1 MMNKIS
7 SYIFIQILKGCSL
20 IFFIFVSIAWLLQL
34 TRLISLTNLIQVDI
48 ITIIILSFY
57 LLPNLISIIMP
68 FVLIFG
74 ILLCFI
80 KLHRDRELI
89 AIYTLGLNENTLRK
103 PIIIFTIIMTFIF
116 ILLSFYFSPNVYK
129 KYKINEFEIRNKI
142 NFERILISNFL
153 KIGDE
158 TVLDFKKNNNNFE
171 NIFINFFD
179 DKDHLIFSKN
189 GQIINDKNN
198 YIFKL
203 SDGFKLSVNNDKEIE
218 KLEFE
223 NYSLEINN
231 NNLAINDNLDSN
243 TLNIFED
250 FKTKNYKNISYKVID
265 SFLIILIVFFFYK
278 NNIARNNFN
287 LNNNIS
293 YISIS
298 TFILILNQLF
308 KNSEFNITLYLSS
321 IFSLIFLLTIF
332 IYFTKDKYAQN

>member
-1 MMNKIS
+1 MTKIS
-7 SYIFIQILKGCSL
+7 AYIFIQIFKGCSL

-34 TRLISLTNLIQVDI
+34 TRLISLTNLVQVDI

-57 LLPNLISIIMP
+57 LLPNLITIIMP

-74 ILLCFI
+74 LLLCFI

-89 AIYTLGLNENTLRK
+89 AIYTLGLNENTLKK
-103 PIIIFTIIMTFIF
+103 PIVIFTIIMTLIF

-129 KYKINEFEIRNKI
+129 KYKLNEFEIRNKI

-153 KIGDE
+153 KIGDK
-158 TVLDFKKNNNNFE
+158 TVLDFRKNNNNFE
-171 NIFINFFD
+171 NIFINFID
-179 DKDHLIFSKN
+179 EKDNLIFAKN

-198 YIFKL
+198 YVFKL
-203 SDGFKLSVNNDKEIE
+203 GDGFKLSINDDKEIE

-223 NYSLEINN
+223 NYSLKMNN
-231 NNLAINDNLDSN
+231 NNLIIYNNLDSN

-250 FKTKNYKNISYKVID
+250 FKTKNYKNISYKLID
-265 SFLIILIVFFFYK
+265 ACLIVLIVIFFYK
-278 NNIARNNFN
+278 NNISRNNFN

-298 TFILILNQLF
+298 TIILILNQLF
-308 KNSEFNITLYLSS
+308 KNSEFNISIYLSS
-321 IFSLIFLLTIF
+321 IFSIIFLVTIF
-332 IYFTKDKYAQN
+332 IYFTKDQNVQN

>member
-1 MMNKIS
+1 
-7 SYIFIQILKGCSL
+7 
-20 IFFIFVSIAWLLQL
+20 
-34 TRLISLTNLIQVDI
+34 
-48 ITIIILSFY
+48 
-57 LLPNLISIIMP
+57 MP

-103 PIIIFTIIMTFIF
+103 PIIIFTIIMTLIF
-116 ILLSFYFSPNVYK
+116 ILLSFYFSPNIYK

-179 DKDHLIFSKN
+179 DKDNLIFSKN

-198 YIFKL
+198 YTFRL
-203 SDGFKLSVNNDKEIE
+203 SDGFKLSINDDKEIE

-231 NNLAINDNLDSN
+231 NNLVINDNLDTN

-250 FKTKNYKNISYKVID
+250 FKTKNYKNISYKVVD
-265 SFLIILIVFFFYK
+265 SLLIILIVFFFYK

-298 TFILILNQLF
+298 TFILIFNQLF

-332 IYFTKDKYAQN
+332 IYFTKDKYVQN

>member
-1 MMNKIS
+1 MNKIS

-57 LLPNLISIIMP
+57 LLPYLITIIMP

-103 PIIIFTIIMTFIF
+103 PIIIFTIIMTLVF
-116 ILLSFYFSPNVYK
+116 ILLSFYFSPNIYK

-179 DKDHLIFSKN
+179 DRDNLIFSKN

-198 YIFKL
+198 YIFRL
-203 SDGFKLSVNNDKEIE
+203 SDGFKLSINDDKEIE

-223 NYSLEINN
+223 NYSLEINS
-231 NNLAINDNLDSN
+231 NNLVINDNLDTN

-265 SFLIILIVFFFYK
+265 SLLIILIVFFFYK

-298 TFILILNQLF
+298 TFILIFNQLF

-332 IYFTKDKYAQN
+332 IYFTKDQYVQN

>member
-1 MMNKIS
+1 MNKIS
-7 SYIFIQILKGCSL
+7 SYIFIQIFKGCSL

-57 LLPNLISIIMP
+57 LLPNLITIIMP

-103 PIIIFTIIMTFIF
+103 PIIIFTIIITFIF

-129 KYKINEFEIRNKI
+129 KYKMNEFEIRNKI

-179 DKDHLIFSKN
+179 DKDNLIFSKN

-203 SDGFKLSVNNDKEIE
+203 SDGFKLSINDDKEIE

-231 NNLAINDNLDSN
+231 NNLAINNNLDSN

-250 FKTKNYKNISYKVID
+250 FKTKNYINISYKVID
-265 SFLIILIVFFFYK
+265 SLLIILIVFFFYK
-278 NNIARNNFN
+278 NNISRNNFN

-293 YISIS
+293 YVSIS
-298 TFILILNQLF
+298 TFILIFNQLF

-332 IYFTKDKYAQN
+332 IYFTKDKNVQN

>member
-1 MMNKIS
+1 MNKIS

-57 LLPNLISIIMP
+57 LLPYLITIIMP

-103 PIIIFTIIMTFIF
+103 PIIIFTIIMTLIF
-116 ILLSFYFSPNVYK
+116 ISLSFYFSPNVYK

-158 TVLDFKKNNNNFE
+158 AVLDFKKNNNNFE

-179 DKDHLIFSKN
+179 DKDNLIFSKN

-198 YIFKL
+198 YIFRL
-203 SDGFKLSVNNDKEIE
+203 SDGFKLSINDDKEIE

-231 NNLAINDNLDSN
+231 NNLVINDNLDTN

-250 FKTKNYKNISYKVID
+250 LKTKNYKNISYKVID
-265 SFLIILIVFFFYK
+265 SLLIILIVFFFYK

-298 TFILILNQLF
+298 TFILIFNQLF
-308 KNSEFNITLYLSS
+308 KNGEFNITLYLSS

-332 IYFTKDKYAQN
+332 IYFTKDKYVQN

>member
-1 MMNKIS
+1 MNKIS

-57 LLPNLISIIMP
+57 LLPYLITIIMP

-103 PIIIFTIIMTFIF
+103 PIIIFTIIMTLIF

-179 DKDHLIFSKN
+179 DKDNLIFSKN

-198 YIFKL
+198 YIFRL
-203 SDGFKLSVNNDKEIE
+203 SDGFKLSINDDKEIE

-231 NNLAINDNLDSN
+231 NNLVINDNLDTN

-250 FKTKNYKNISYKVID
+250 LKTKNYKNISYKVID
-265 SFLIILIVFFFYK
+265 SLLIILIVFFFYK

-298 TFILILNQLF
+298 TFILIFNQLF
-308 KNSEFNITLYLSS
+308 KNGEFNITLYLSS

-332 IYFTKDKYAQN
+332 IYFTKDKYVQN

>member
-1 MMNKIS
+1 MNKIS

-34 TRLISLTNLIQVDI
+34 TRLISLTNLIQVDV

-57 LLPNLISIIMP
+57 LLPNLITIIMP

-103 PIIIFTIIMTFIF
+103 PIIIFTIIMTLIF
-116 ILLSFYFSPNVYK
+116 ILLSFYFSPNIYK

-179 DKDHLIFSKN
+179 DRDNLIFSKN

-198 YIFKL
+198 YIFRL
-203 SDGFKLSVNNDKEIE
+203 SNGFKLSINDDKEIE

-231 NNLAINDNLDSN
+231 NNLVINDNLDTN

-250 FKTKNYKNISYKVID
+250 FKTKNYKNISYKVMD
-265 SFLIILIVFFFYK
+265 SLLIILIVFFFYK
-278 NNIARNNFN
+278 NNIVRNNFN

-298 TFILILNQLF
+298 TFILIFNQLF

-332 IYFTKDKYAQN
+332 IYFTKDKYVQN

>member
-1 MMNKIS
+1 MNKIS
-7 SYIFIQILKGCSL
+7 FYIFIQIFKGCSL

-34 TRLISLTNLIQVDI
+34 TRLISLTNLIQIDI
-48 ITIIILSFY
+48 ITIIMLSFY
-57 LLPNLISIIMP
+57 LVPNLITIIMP

-179 DKDHLIFSKN
+179 DKDNLIFSKN

-198 YIFKL
+198 YTFRL
-203 SDGFKLSVNNDKEIE
+203 SDGFKLSINDDKEIE

-265 SFLIILIVFFFYK
+265 SLLIILIVFFFYK

-308 KNSEFNITLYLSS
+308 KNSEFNTNLYLIS

-332 IYFTKDKYAQN
+332 IYFTKDKYVQN

>member
-1 MMNKIS
+1 MNKIS

-57 LLPNLISIIMP
+57 LLPNLITIIMP

-74 ILLCFI
+74 ILLCFL

-103 PIIIFTIIMTFIF
+103 PIIIFTIIMTIIF

-171 NIFINFFD
+171 NIFINFLD
-179 DKDHLIFSKN
+179 DKDNLIFSKN

-198 YIFKL
+198 YTFRL
-203 SDGFKLSVNNDKEIE
+203 SDGFKLSINDDKEIE

-231 NNLAINDNLDSN
+231 NSLVINDNLDTN

-265 SFLIILIVFFFYK
+265 SLLIILIVFFFYK

-298 TFILILNQLF
+298 TFILIFNQLF

-332 IYFTKDKYAQN
+332 IYFTKDKYVQN

>member
-1 MMNKIS
+1 MNKIS

-57 LLPNLISIIMP
+57 LLPYLITIIMP

-103 PIIIFTIIMTFIF
+103 PIIIFTIIMTLIF

-179 DKDHLIFSKN
+179 DRDNLIFSKN
-189 GQIINDKNN
+189 GQIINDNNN
-198 YIFKL
+198 YIFRL
-203 SDGFKLSVNNDKEIE
+203 SDGFKLSINDNKEIE

-231 NNLAINDNLDSN
+231 NNLVINDNLDTN

-265 SFLIILIVFFFYK
+265 SLLIILIVFFFYK

-298 TFILILNQLF
+298 TFILIFNQLF
-308 KNSEFNITLYLSS
+308 KNGEFNITLYLSS

-332 IYFTKDKYAQN
+332 IYFTKDKYVQN

>member
-1 MMNKIS
+1 MNKIS
-7 SYIFIQILKGCSL
+7 AYIFIQIFKGCSL

-34 TRLISLTNLIQVDI
+34 TRLISLTNLVQVDI

-57 LLPNLISIIMP
+57 LLPNLITIIMP

-74 ILLCFI
+74 LLLCFI

-89 AIYTLGLNENTLRK
+89 AIYTLGLNENTLKK
-103 PIIIFTIIMTFIF
+103 PIVIFTIIMTLIF

-129 KYKINEFEIRNKI
+129 KYKLNEFEIRNKI

-153 KIGDE
+153 KIGDK
-158 TVLDFKKNNNNFE
+158 TVLDFRKNNNNFE
-171 NIFINFFD
+171 NIFINFID
-179 DKDHLIFSKN
+179 EKDNLIFAKN

-198 YIFKL
+198 YVFKL
-203 SDGFKLSVNNDKEIE
+203 GDGFKLSINDDKEIE

-223 NYSLEINN
+223 NYSLKMNN
-231 NNLAINDNLDSN
+231 NNLIIYNNLDSN

-250 FKTKNYKNISYKVID
+250 FKTKNYKNISYKLID
-265 SFLIILIVFFFYK
+265 ACLIVLIVIFFYK
-278 NNIARNNFN
+278 NNISRNNFN

-298 TFILILNQLF
+298 TIILILNQLF
-308 KNSEFNITLYLSS
+308 KNSEFNISIYLSS
-321 IFSLIFLLTIF
+321 IFSIIFLVTIF
-332 IYFTKDKYAQN
+332 IYFTKDQNVQN

>member
-1 MMNKIS
+1 MNKIS

-57 LLPNLISIIMP
+57 LLPNLITIIMP

-74 ILLCFI
+74 MLLCFI

-103 PIIIFTIIMTFIF
+103 PIIIFTIIMTLIF

-171 NIFINFFD
+171 NIFINFLD
-179 DKDHLIFSKN
+179 DKDNLIFSKN
-189 GQIINDKNN
+189 GQIINHKNN

-203 SDGFKLSVNNDKEIE
+203 SDGFKLSINDNKEIE

-231 NNLAINDNLDSN
+231 NNLVINNNLDSN

-250 FKTKNYKNISYKVID
+250 VKTKNYKNISYKVID
-265 SFLIILIVFFFYK
+265 SLLIILIVFFFYK
-278 NNIARNNFN
+278 NNISRNNFN

-293 YISIS
+293 YIIIS

-321 IFSLIFLLTIF
+321 IFSLFFLLTIF
-332 IYFTKDKYAQN
+332 IYFTKDKYVQN

>member
-1 MMNKIS
+1 
-7 SYIFIQILKGCSL
+7 
-20 IFFIFVSIAWLLQL
+20 
-34 TRLISLTNLIQVDI
+34 
-48 ITIIILSFY
+48 
-57 LLPNLISIIMP
+57 MP

-74 ILLCFI
+74 LLLCFI

-89 AIYTLGLNENTLRK
+89 AIYTLGLNENTLKK
-103 PIIIFTIIMTFIF
+103 PIVIFTIIMTLIF

-129 KYKINEFEIRNKI
+129 KYKLNEFEIRNKI

-153 KIGDE
+153 KIGDK
-158 TVLDFKKNNNNFE
+158 TVLDFRKNNNNFE
-171 NIFINFFD
+171 NIFINFID
-179 DKDHLIFSKN
+179 EKDNLIFAKN

-198 YIFKL
+198 YVFKL
-203 SDGFKLSVNNDKEIE
+203 GDGFKLSINDDKEIE

-231 NNLAINDNLDSN
+231 NNLVINDNLDTN

-265 SFLIILIVFFFYK
+265 SLLIILIVFFFYK

-298 TFILILNQLF
+298 TFILIFNQLF

-332 IYFTKDKYAQN
+332 IYFTKDKYVQN

>member
-1 MMNKIS
+1 MNKINY
-7 SYIFIQILKGCSL
+7 YIFIQILKGCTL

-34 TRLISLTNLIQVDI
+34 TRLISLTNLVQVDI

-57 LLPNLISIIMP
+57 LLPNLITIIMP

-74 ILLCFI
+74 LLLCFI

-89 AIYTLGLNENTLRK
+89 AIYTLGLNENTLKK
-103 PIIIFTIIMTFIF
+103 PIVIFTIIMTLIF

-129 KYKINEFEIRNKI
+129 KYKLNEFEIRNKI

-153 KIGDE
+153 KIGDK
-158 TVLDFKKNNNNFE
+158 TVLDFRKNNNNFE
-171 NIFINFFD
+171 NIFINFID
-179 DKDHLIFSKN
+179 EKDNLIFAKN

-198 YIFKL
+198 YVFKL
-203 SDGFKLSVNNDKEIE
+203 GDGFKLSINDDKEIE

-223 NYSLEINN
+223 NYSLKMNN
-231 NNLAINDNLDSN
+231 NNLIIYNNLDSN

-250 FKTKNYKNISYKVID
+250 FKTKNYKNISYKLID
-265 SFLIILIVFFFYK
+265 ACLIVLIVIFFYK
-278 NNIARNNFN
+278 NNISRNNFN

-298 TFILILNQLF
+298 TIILILNQLF
-308 KNSEFNITLYLSS
+308 KNSEFNISIYLSS
-321 IFSLIFLLTIF
+321 IFSIIFLVTIF
-332 IYFTKDKYAQN
+332 IYFTKDQNVQN

>member
-1 MMNKIS
+1 MNKIS

-57 LLPNLISIIMP
+57 LLPYLITIIMP

-103 PIIIFTIIMTFIF
+103 PIIIFTIIMTLIF

-179 DKDHLIFSKN
+179 DRDNLIFSKN

-198 YIFKL
+198 YTFRL
-203 SDGFKLSVNNDKEIE
+203 SDGFKLSINDDKEIE

-231 NNLAINDNLDSN
+231 NSLVINDNLDTN

-265 SFLIILIVFFFYK
+265 SLLIILIVFFFYK

-298 TFILILNQLF
+298 TFILIFNQLF

-332 IYFTKDKYAQN
+332 IYFTKDKYVQN